1 MAAHADTQSHARRW
15 GTISDAAAEATVSA
29 KTIRRQ
35 IAAGI
40 IYAERI
46 SPRRIRV
53 DLNSISGRALTIAK
67 AQR

>member
-1 MAAHADTQSHARRW
+1 MARSTTSTPRRW
-15 GTISDAAAEATVSA
+15 GTIEDAAAEACVST

-35 IAAGI
+35 IAAGA

-53 DLNSISGRALTIAK
+53 DLDSIAGRALTVAK
-67 AQR
+67 ADR